1 MEKTIKN
8 PRRITEDEFFE
19 YLEDLKPHQI
29 SKDFIMSFYQRLKA
43 FDDKNGNHLTYQSFG
58 VYPSA
63 QYRIYRLCDQATI
76 LFLTEECQKR
86 LEKEWSAY
94 TQKAQELLNLGA
106 TNDELINT
114 AKRYIDKQEEILKN
128 SLDPIGFADLFRFQ
142 FVNFV
147 DEVVMGDNGGQ
158 YDVKTHKLTICK
170 KKVMEVPSDSEKFWD
185 QNIIAWH
192 ELVHLM
198 ELKSYNNGK
207 VKYLT
212 PFYMEGEDSF
222 FLISS
227 DVIRGKVQDDGQD
240 KVNELAIKCFKE
252 GDWILNEILTELF
265 TFRLWQTPEPLVLKE
280 NTYRYENAP
289 ILSYVFFDKEKQ
301 FEWNTNYLKFS
312 SLIEIANAF
321 YEHRSHILSNPT
333 RPPTWCVIEN
343 LRDMFVSSKP
353 SKKVLDAVNK
363 NLAEIGVEEPSE
375 KSMFQKFVLILGR
388 AVLEYKNPNAT
399 DKIPFNPHF
408 QLAQTLLLDMYLN
421 DFKEKAKQNPNASMQ
436 NESFVKNLLNRHFV
450 LHYWLMLPNKNVGT
464 EENPVWAKRELSP
477 SELFA
482 MQPDNLLLEVWA
494 GATEK
499 MYEAV
504 RKVCPNVIHDKCL
517 MERTDK
523 YLKKTKQINPEK

>member
-1 MEKTIKN
+1 MEKTIKC

-43 FDDKNGNHLTYQSFG
+43 FDNKNGKHLTYQSFG

-63 QYRIYRLCDQATI
+63 QYRIYRLCDQATM
-76 LFLTEECQKR
+76 LFITEKCQKK

-94 TQKAQELLNLGA
+94 TQKAQKLLNLSA
-106 TNDELINT
+106 TKEELIQT
-114 AKRYIDKQEEILKN
+114 AKAYIDKQEEILKN
-128 SLDPIGFADLFRFQ
+128 SLDPIGFEELFRFQ

-147 DEVVMGDNGGQ
+147 DEVVIGDNGGQ
-158 YDVKTHKLTICK
+158 YDVKTHKLTICN
-170 KKVMEVPSDSEKFWD
+170 KKVMEVPSDSENFWD
-185 QNIIAWH
+185 QNIVAWH

-222 FLISS
+222 YLISS
-227 DVIRGKVQDDGQD
+227 DVTRGKVQDDGQD

-265 TFRLWQTPEPLVLKE
+265 TFMLWQTPEPMILTE
-280 NTYRYENAP
+280 NTYRYESAP

-301 FEWNTNYLKFS
+301 FEWNTNYLKLS

-321 YEHRSHILSNPT
+321 YEHRAHILLNPT
-333 RPPTWCVIEN
+333 CPPTWYAIEN
-343 LRDMFVSSKP
+343 LRDMFASSKP
-353 SKKVLDAVNK
+353 SIKVLEAVNK
-363 NLAEIGVEEPSE
+363 NLAEIGVQEPSE

-399 DKIPFNPHF
+399 DKIPFNSHF
-408 QLAQTLLLDMYLN
+408 QLAQTMLLDMYLN
-421 DFKEKAKQNPNASMQ
+421 NFKEKTKQNPKASMQ

-482 MQPDNLLLEVWA
+482 MQAENLLLEVWTE
-494 GATEK
+494 ATEK
-499 MYEAV
+499 MYDAV
-504 RKVCPNVIHDKCL
+504 NKACPEKIQESILLK
-517 MERTDK
+517 RTHE
-523 YLKKTKQINPEK
+523 YLKNTKQINPEK